1 MIVCSRPVGCD
12 SRVRAIRLAL
22 LGLGSVFLWACI
34 VVPHIAAGP
43 MTVDPNGFY
52 GFQWGILLA
61 DVQDLIKVESG
72 EHIQKYE
79 LKHGLPKVGDAL
91 VDSLRFV
98 TFDGQ
103 FARVTIHYHGGETH
117 NKLMAH
123 LESLFGPIDR
133 TPGAMMRG
141 LSQQSTWR
149 GPQTEINLTYDGTQE
164 RGYIFIENRTLA
176 PRFNDSLPE

>member
-1 MIVCSRPVGCD
+1 MFAWSRPVDCD
-12 SRVRAIRLAL
+12 SRVRVIRLGL
-22 LGLGSVFLWACI
+22 LGLGRVLVTAFI

-43 MTVDPNGFY
+43 MTADPNGFY
-52 GFQWGILLA
+52 GFQWGALLA
-61 DVQDLIKVESG
+61 NVQDLIKVESG
-72 EHIQKYE
+72 EHVQKYE
-79 LKHGLPKVGDAL
+79 LKHGLPKVGDAI

-98 TFDGQ
+98 TFDEQ
-103 FARVTIHYHGGETH
+103 FARVTIHYHGDQTH
-117 NKLMAH
+117 NKIMTH

-133 TPGAMMRG
+133 TQGAMMRG
-141 LSQQSTWR
+141 LSQQFTWR

>member
-1 MIVCSRPVGCD
+1 MLTCSRSVLCD
-12 SRVRAIRLAL
+12 CDVRGIRLPL
-22 LGLGSVFLWACI
+22 VGFGSLFLWAFI
-34 VVPHIAAGP
+34 VLSDIVAGP
-43 MTVDPNGFY
+43 MTADPNGFN
-52 GFQWGILLA
+52 GFQWGTLLA
-61 DVQDLIKVESG
+61 DIQDLIKVESG

-79 LKHGLPKVGDAL
+79 LKQGPPKVGDGV

-103 FARVTIHYHGGETH
+103 FARVTIHYHGGQTH
-117 NKLMAH
+117 NTIMVH

-141 LSQQSTWR
+141 LSQQFTWR

-164 RGYIFIENRTLA
+164 RGYIFVESRTLA
-176 PRFNDSLPE
+176 PRFNDSMPE

>member
-1 MIVCSRPVGCD
+1 MCACSKAVSWNRDARGIRC
-12 SRVRAIRLAL
+12 AIFTLCSL
-22 LGLGSVFLWACI
+22 LLWAFL
-34 VVPHIAAGP
+34 VLPDHPAGP
-43 MTVDPNGFY
+43 MTADPNGFY
-52 GFQWGILLA
+52 GFQWGALLA

-79 LKHGLPKVGDAL
+79 LKQGPPKVGDAV

-103 FARVTIHYHGGETH
+103 FARVTIHYHGAQTH
-117 NKLMAH
+117 NTIMVH
-123 LESLFGPIDR
+123 LESVFGPIDR

-141 LSQQSTWR
+141 LGQQFTWR
-149 GPQTEINLTYDGTQE
+149 GPQSEINLTYDGTQE